1 MLKNTYFDMNFWDDR
16 FSTKEF
22 IYGKEPNHF
31 FKLKLDQLKAG
42 RILIPGEGEGRNA
55 VHAALKGWEVF
66 AFDSS
71 SVGRE
76 KALKLSLEKNV
87 LITYDLSDYMS
98 FNTNE
103 KFDAIA
109 LIFTHLPSQERK
121 IVHKKYVEMLHPGGS
136 IILQTFSKAQLGLD
150 TGGPKDLDLLFSI
163 DDLQRDFK
171 ELSSLDVIEEDAFLS
186 EGKFHRGLARLISLH
201 GIR

>member
-1 MLKNTYFDMNFWDDR
+1 MLKNIFFNMNFWDER
-16 FSTKEF
+16 FSSKEF

-31 FKLKLDQLKAG
+31 FKLKLDSLKPG

-55 VHAALKGWEVF
+55 VYAALKGWEVF

-76 KALKLSLEKNV
+76 KALKLSSEKKV
-87 LITYDLSDYMS
+87 SITYGLSDYMS

-109 LIFTHLPSQERK
+109 LIFTHLPSHERK
-121 IVHKKYVEMLHPGGS
+121 IVHKKYVGMLNPGGS
-136 IILQTFSKAQLGLD
+136 IILQTFSKSQLGLD
-150 TGGPKDLDLLFSI
+150 TGGPKDPDLLFSI
-163 DDLQRDFK
+163 EELRQDFIK
-171 ELSSLDVIEEDAFLS
+171 MRSLDVFEEEAFLS
-186 EGKFHRGLARLISLH
+186 EGKFHSGIARLISLH
-201 GIR
+201 GIL